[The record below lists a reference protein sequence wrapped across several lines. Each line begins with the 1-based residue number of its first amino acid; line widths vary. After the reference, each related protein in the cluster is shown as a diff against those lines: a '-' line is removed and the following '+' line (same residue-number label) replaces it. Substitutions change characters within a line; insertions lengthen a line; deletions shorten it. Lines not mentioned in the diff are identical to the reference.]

1 MVHSNRPKVC
11 EVPVD
16 VAVDVCVDVWV
27 QGTDDDAVLDWVVVA
42 ELDLLDVADA
52 VAVVDP
58 EVVAVDDAVVVRVD
72 VADEE
77 ADDVAVVV
85 CVDTSQRWNSSFATW
100 LTNSLTTEA
109 YISQL
114 FATTNAPNLH
124 EGVL

>member
-1 MVHSNRPKVC
+1 MGREGWEGGRAGFNARTHGRGNEKI
-11 EVPVD
+11 D
-16 VAVDVCVDVWV
+16 
-27 QGTDDDAVLDWVVVA
+27 T
-42 ELDLLDVADA
+42 DA
-52 VAVVDP
+52 VAVVDA

-72 VADEE
+72 VADAE

-114 FATTNAPNLH
+114 FATTNAPYLH
-124 EGVL
+124 AGVL